1 MKKTLL
7 SAALTPLIAAMTLTA
22 CGGNEPTE
30 AASADSAA
38 PAAAEAEVAE
48 VPNLR
53 ILPELSTGFIRNF
66 NPFST
71 QTRLRTTREFMYEPL
86 YISNILKGG
95 EIDYRLATAAE
106 FSDDLKTLT
115 VKLREGVKWSDG
127 EAFDAEDVVF
137 TINLLL
143 NTDELDSGSIT
154 NDKIASVTQVDSH
167 TVELQLAEANAN
179 FLAQLGESL
188 YVVPEHIWKDVENPA
203 LYTNENPVGSGPFTE
218 ITRFSQQI
226 YVQCENPH
234 YWDAD
239 NLAVKCLEMP
249 QVVDNNAALIQAQQG
264 KLDWFSIGMM
274 EPETVYTSK
283 NENFKYW
290 FPAGGTVGLALNL
303 ATANEAVNEAVNN
316 VEFRRAMSQAMDR
329 QAMID
334 FANPAATNMTDPTGM
349 GATYA
354 AWVNQDVQDQYGEL
368 LTYDIDAAKARL
380 EAAGFVDT
388 DGDGFVETPSGQTLA
403 FELLVPNGWTDWVN
417 TVQIAMEGLQKA
429 GINAEMSTPEWG
441 LIIDK
446 RSSGE
451 FDVVMNGYANGVDPF
466 DYFHTGFNSQFQD
479 ACGNPQGWFA
489 ISRYCNEE
497 LDNALAAFTQTVD
510 AGERGEIM
518 DRVQA
523 IWAEDFPV
531 VPLYNN
537 PTWYQ
542 YNETNFTGW
551 WSAENP
557 QGLPNVNPGNESRL
571 MLVLDLEPRM

>member
-7 SAALTPLIAAMTLTA
+7 SAALTPLIAAMALTA
-22 CGGNEPTE
+22 CGSEE
-30 AASADSAA
+30 ATT
-38 PAAAEAEVAE
+38 PAADNSQADTAEAEMVE

-95 EIDYRLATAAE
+95 EIDYRLATGAE
-106 FSDDLKTLT
+106 FSEDLKTLT
-115 VKLREGVKWSDG
+115 IKLREGVKWSDG
-127 EAFDAEDVVF
+127 EMLDAEDVVF
-137 TINLLL
+137 TINLLMD
-143 NTDELDSGSIT
+143 TEELDSGSINRKT
-154 NDKIASVTQVDSH
+154 VEAVTQIDSH
-167 TVELQLAEANAN
+167 TVELKLVEADAN
-179 FLAQLGESL
+179 FLAKLGESL
-188 YVVPEHIWKDVENPA
+188 YPVPEHIWKDVENVA
-203 LYTNENPVGSGPFTE
+203 LFTNENPVGSGPFTE
-218 ITRFSQQI
+218 ITRFAQSL
-226 YVQCENPH
+226 YVQCENPN

-239 NLAVKCLEMP
+239 NLDVKCLEMP

-283 NENFKYW
+283 DENFKYW

-303 ATANEAVNEAVNN
+303 ATANETVNEAVNN
-316 VEFRRAMSQAMDR
+316 VEFRRAMSNAMDR

-334 FANPAATNMTDPTGM
+334 FANPAATNMTDVAGL

-354 AWVNQDVQDQYGEL
+354 AWANEDVAAQYGEL
-368 LTYDIDAAKARL
+368 LDYDIDAAKARL
-380 EAAGFVDT
+380 DAAGFKDV
-388 DGDGFVETPSGQTLA
+388 DGDGFVETPSGAELK
-403 FELLVPNGWTDWVN
+403 FDLLVPNGWTDWVN

-446 RSSGE
+446 RSSGD
-451 FDVVMNGYANGVDPF
+451 FDVVMNGYANGVDPY
-466 DYFHTGFNSQFQD
+466 DYFNGGFHSQFQD
-479 ACGNPQGWFA
+479 ECGSAQGWFA
-489 ISRYCNEE
+489 ISRYCNEA
-497 LDNALAAFTQTVD
+497 LDTALDSFTKTVD
-510 AGERGEIM
+510 MTQRREIM
-518 DRVQA
+518 NEVQA
-523 IWAEDFPV
+523 LWANDFPM

-551 WSAENP
+551 WSADNP
-557 QGLPNVNPGNESRL
+557 GGLPNVNPGNESRL
-571 MLVLDLEPRM
+571 MLVLDLKPRM

>member
-7 SAALTPLIAAMTLTA
+7 SAALTPLIAAMALTA
-22 CGGNEPTE
+22 CGSEE
-30 AASADSAA
+30 ATSAA
-38 PAAAEAEVAE
+38 ADNSQADTAEAEMVE

-95 EIDYRLATAAE
+95 EIDYRLATGAD

-115 VKLREGVKWSDG
+115 IKLREGVKWSDG
-127 EAFDAEDVVF
+127 EALDAEDVVF
-137 TINLLL
+137 TINLLMD
-143 NTDELDSGSIT
+143 TEELDSGSINRKT
-154 NDKIASVTQVDSH
+154 VEAVTQVDSH
-167 TVELQLAEANAN
+167 TVELKLVEADAN
-179 FLAQLGESL
+179 FLAKLGESL
-188 YVVPEHIWKDVENPA
+188 YPVPEHIWKDVENVA
-203 LYTNENPVGSGPFTE
+203 LFTNENPVGSGPFTE
-218 ITRFSQQI
+218 ITRFAQSL
-226 YVQCENPH
+226 YVQCENPN

-239 NLAVKCLEMP
+239 NLDVKCLEMP

-283 NENFKYW
+283 DENFKYW

-303 ATANEAVNEAVNN
+303 ATSNETVNEAVNN
-316 VEFRRAMSQAMDR
+316 AEFRRAMSNAMDR
-329 QAMID
+329 EAMIE
-334 FANPAATNMTDPTGM
+334 FANPAATNMTDVAGL

-354 AWVNQDVQDQYGEL
+354 AWANEDVAAKYDEL
-368 LTYDIDAAKARL
+368 LDYNIDAAKARL
-380 EAAGFVDT
+380 DAAGFKDV
-388 DGDGFVETPSGQTLA
+388 DGDGYVETPTGETLA
-403 FELLVPNGWTDWVN
+403 FDLLVPNGWTDWVN

-446 RSSGE
+446 RSNGD
-451 FDVVMNGYANGVDPF
+451 FDVVMNGYANGVDPY
-466 DYFHTGFNSQFQD
+466 DYFNGGFHSQFQD
-479 ACGNPQGWFA
+479 ECGSAQGWFA
-489 ISRYCNEE
+489 ISRYCNDA
-497 LDNALAAFTQTVD
+497 LDKALDAFTKTVD
-510 AGERGEIM
+510 MAERREIM
-518 DRVQA
+518 NEVQA
-523 IWAEDFPV
+523 LWADDFPM

-551 WSAENP
+551 WSADNP
-557 QGLPNVNPGNESRL
+557 GGLPNVNPGNESRL
-571 MLVLDLEPRM
+571 MLVLDLKPRM

>member
-22 CGGNEPTE
+22 CGGNESPET
-30 AASADSAA
+30 ASADNSAT
-38 PAAAEAEVAE
+38 AAAAEVAE

-86 YISNILKGG
+86 YISNILQGG
-95 EIDYRLATAAE
+95 EIVYRLAESAE

-115 VKLREGVKWSDG
+115 IKVREGVKWSDG
-127 EAFDAEDVVF
+127 EALDAEDVVF

-143 NTDELDSGSIT
+143 TADELDSGSVSR
-154 NDKIASVTQVDSH
+154 DKIASVTQVDSH
-167 TVELQLAEANAN
+167 TVELGLVEANAN
-179 FLAQLGESL
+179 FLSELGESL
-188 YVVPEHIWKDVENPA
+188 FPVPEHIWKDVENVA

-218 ITRFSQQI
+218 ITRFAQSI

-239 NLAVKCLEMP
+239 NLDVKCLEMP

-316 VEFRRAMSQAMDR
+316 VEFRRAMSNAMDR

-334 FANPAATNMTDPTGM
+334 FANPAATNMTDVTGM

-354 AWVNQDVQDQYGEL
+354 AWVNQDVQNEFADL
-368 LTYDIDAAKARL
+368 LEYDLDAAKARL
-380 EAAGFVDT
+380 AAAGFVDV
-388 DGDGFVETPSGQTLA
+388 DGDGFVETPSGAELK
-403 FELLVPNGWTDWVN
+403 FDLLVPNGWTDWVN

-441 LIIDK
+441 LIIDQ

-451 FDVVMNGYANGVDPF
+451 FDVVMNGYGNGVDPYN
-466 DYFHTGFNSQFQD
+466 YFNGGFHSQFQD
-479 ACGNPQGWFA
+479 ACGSAQGWFA

-497 LDNALAAFTQTVD
+497 LDAKLDAFTQTVAAD
-510 AGERGEIM
+510 ERRAIM
-518 DRVQA
+518 NDVQA
-523 IWAEDFPV
+523 LWAADFPM

-551 WSAENP
+551 WSADNP
-557 QGLPNVNPGNESRL
+557 KGLPNVNPGNEARL
-571 MLVLDLEPRM
+571 LLVLDLKPRM